1 MIKKILATTLLLNAM
16 LFAGQVG
23 SLKMS
28 YEIGGEVGHPKILIV
43 ADPQKFKEEVKPQ
56 EKDWIGIYKK
66 GDSNA
71 WSNVIT
77 WFWAKDFDDG
87 EYGSIFFHKRL
98 HLQDGEYEARYF
110 LNNSYVT
117 FKKSNSITVKNSEV
131 IGLEYREYLKGIKI
145 FTRGGQHHPNQKDWI
160 GIYKAGDDNSW
171 GNVIEWIWAKDTHFD
186 PIQDLGDPYK
196 VFDLKKNYDPKEK
209 YEARYFLNNSYTTFK
224 KSKPFSVK

>member
-23 SLKMS
+23 SLKLS
-28 YEIGGEVGHPKILIV
+28 YESGGKLVSPRMRV
-43 ADPQKFKEEVKPQ
+43 TASPQKFEDEVIPK

-77 WFWAKDFDDG
+77 WFWAKDSDFQDKG
-87 EYGSIFFHKRL
+87 QIVFYKHL
-98 HLQDGEYEARYF
+98 YLQDGEYEARYF

-117 FKKSNSITVKNSEV
+117 FKKSNPITVKGIGEV
-131 IGLEYREYLKGIKI
+131 LELEYINKSIKI
-145 FTRGGQHHPNQKDWI
+145 FTNGGQHKPNPKDWI
-160 GIYKAGDDNSW
+160 GIYKVGDDNSW